1 MKTFKRLMIP
11 YLVWISFFIIV
22 PMFLIVYYAFTTNDV
37 NEIIQIRF
45 TLDHFKEF
53 FDPVFLNVLIRSIK
67 IATITTVISLLIG
80 YPLAFAISKLKEQT
94 QTLMILLITI
104 PMWIN
109 MLIRTYAWISLLSD
123 KGLINTFLVR
133 IGLSPIKM
141 LYTDFAVV
149 LGMVYNFLP
158 FMILQIY
165 NVLSKMDN
173 SIIEASHDLGANR
186 YETFMRIIFP
196 LSLSGVISG
205 ITLVFL
211 PAVSTFV
218 IPQLL
223 GGGGYVL
230 IGNLIEK
237 QFVHIGNW
245 NFGSAISLI
254 MAMIIMMSMNF
265 ANRFDQDIEKRNK
278 NAKGVKK
285 WSV

>member
-1 MKTFKRLMIP
+1 MKTYKKLLIP
-11 YLVWISFFIIV
+11 YIVWIGMFLVV
-22 PMFLIVYYAFTTNDV
+22 PMLLIVFYAFTSSDSN
-37 NEIIQIRF
+37 QIVQIKF
-45 TLDHFKEF
+45 TLEHFKKF
-53 FDPVFLNVLIRSIK
+53 FDPVFVAVLWQSLK
-67 IATITTVISLLIG
+67 IATITTIICLLLG
-80 YPLAFAISKLKEQT
+80 YPLAYIISKLSDRN

-109 MLIRTYAWISLLSD
+109 MLIRTYAWMSLLSD
-123 KGLINTFLVR
+123 VGIINTFLANFG
-133 IGLSPIKM
+133 IGPIKM
-141 LYTDFAVV
+141 MYTDFAVI

-165 NVLSKMDN
+165 TVLSRMDE
-173 SIIEASHDLGANR
+173 SLIEASYDLGANKVK
-186 YETFMRIIFP
+186 TFMRVVFP

-230 IGNLIEK
+230 IGNLIEN
-237 QFVHIGNW
+237 QFVSIGNW

-254 MAMIIMMSMNF
+254 MAVIIMFSMHL
-265 ANRFDQDIEKRNK
+265 ANKFDQDNEAND
-278 NAKGVKK
+278 KK
-285 WSV
+285 VRGTV

>member
-1 MKTFKRLMIP
+1 MKTYKKLLIP
-11 YLVWISFFIIV
+11 YIVWIGMFLVV
-22 PMFLIVYYAFTTNDV
+22 PMLLIVFYAFTSSDSNQIV
-37 NEIIQIRF
+37 QIRF
-45 TLDHFKEF
+45 TLEHFKKF
-53 FDPVFLNVLIRSIK
+53 FDPVFVAVLWQSLK
-67 IATITTVISLLIG
+67 IATITTIICLLLG
-80 YPLAFAISKLKEQT
+80 YPLAYIISKLSDRN

-109 MLIRTYAWISLLSD
+109 MLIRTYAWMSLLSD
-123 KGLINTFLVR
+123 VGIINTFLANFG
-133 IGLSPIKM
+133 IGPIKM
-141 LYTDFAVV
+141 MYTDFAVI

-165 NVLSKMDN
+165 TVLSRMDE
-173 SIIEASHDLGANR
+173 SLIEASYDLGANKVK
-186 YETFMRIIFP
+186 TFMRVVFP

-230 IGNLIEK
+230 IGNLIEN
-237 QFVHIGNW
+237 QFVSIGNW

-254 MAMIIMMSMNF
+254 MAVIIMFSMHL
-265 ANRFDQDIEKRNK
+265 ANKFDQDNEAND
-278 NAKGVKK
+278 KK
-285 WSV
+285 VRGTV

>member
-1 MKTFKRLMIP
+1 MCTYRKLVVPYIVWASLFLAIP
-11 YLVWISFFIIV
+11 ML
-22 PMFLIVYYAFTTNDV
+22 LITYYAFSSNSGNDIV
-37 NEIIQIRF
+37 QISF
-45 TLDHFKEF
+45 TLEHFKKF
-53 FDPVFLNVLIRSIK
+53 FDPVFVAVLIESLR
-67 IATITTVISLLIG
+67 IAGITTIISLLIG
-80 YPLAFAISKLKEQT
+80 YPLAYFISKMNEKT

-109 MLIRTYAWISLLSD
+109 MLIRTYAWMSLLSD
-123 KGLINTFLVR
+123 VGLINSLLAK
-133 IGLSPIKM
+133 IGLGPIKM
-141 LYTDFAVV
+141 MYTDFAVI

-165 NVLSKMDN
+165 TVLNRMDD
-173 SIIEASHDLGANR
+173 SLIEASHDLGANR
-186 YETFMRIIFP
+186 FETFYRVIFP

-218 IPQLL
+218 IPEFL

-237 QFVHIGNW
+237 QFVTVGNW

-254 MAMIIMMSMNF
+254 MAIIIMFSMHL
-265 ANRFDQDIEKRNK
+265 ANRFDRDVKESK
-278 NAKGVKK
+278 KGGLV
-285 WSV
+285 

>member
-1 MKTFKRLMIP
+1 MRTYRKLVVPYIVWASLFLAIPMLLITF
-11 YLVWISFFIIV
+11 
-22 PMFLIVYYAFTTNDV
+22 YAFSSNSGNDIV
-37 NEIIQIRF
+37 QMSF
-45 TLDHFKEF
+45 TIEHFKKF
-53 FDPVFLNVLIRSIK
+53 FDPVFVAVLVESLR
-67 IATITTVISLLIG
+67 IAGITTIISLLIG
-80 YPLAFAISKLKEQT
+80 YPLAYFISKMNEKT

-109 MLIRTYAWISLLSD
+109 MLIRTYAWMSLLSD
-123 KGLINTFLVR
+123 VGLINSLLAKF
-133 IGLSPIKM
+133 GLGPIKM
-141 LYTDFAVV
+141 MYTDFAVI

-165 NVLSKMDN
+165 TVLNRMDD
-173 SIIEASHDLGANR
+173 SLIEASHDLGANR
-186 YETFMRIIFP
+186 FQTFFRVVFP

-218 IPQLL
+218 IPEFL

-237 QFVHIGNW
+237 QFVTVGNW

-254 MAMIIMMSMNF
+254 MAIIIMFSMNL
-265 ANRFDQDIEKRNK
+265 ANRFDQDVKE
-278 NAKGVKK
+278 AKKGGLV
-285 WSV
+285 